1 MVIGASWGTPTGPMV
16 KMRPRGPQLPLLGGL
31 LTTIGL
37 PGDWWS
43 TGDSL
48 REASGCTESPEIVA
62 DRQSRLG
69 ASRGRSPP
77 AIPSLGTGTEVRR
90 CPGTEQAAHG
100 PEPALRDYEIFFAG
114 AIPFEEVAIT
124 WICFHH
130 RWKPNRN
137 SCMNLGQD

>member
-1 MVIGASWGTPTGPMV
+1 MV
-16 KMRPRGPQLPLLGGL
+16 
-31 LTTIGL
+31 
-37 PGDWWS
+37 

-62 DRQSRLG
+62 DKQSRLG